1 MALLLSAVIVALGT
15 TIVGTGS
22 ASAAPPVP
30 GFVGKTYTSTAVTG
44 EQIPGGGPLEV
55 SFPAA
60 NRIALSA
67 GCNRHI
73 GDLRVD
79 NSLLRLGSLASTMMA
94 CPGQRADADA
104 WVTEFTKEPLTWYSV
119 GHALVLVGPAAQVL
133 LTEKPA

>member
-1 MALLLSAVIVALGT
+1 MTLLLSALIVALGT
-15 TIVGTGS
+15 TIVGLGS
-22 ASAAPPVP
+22 AAAAPPAP
-30 GFVGKTYTSTAVTG
+30 AFVGKTYTSTAVTG

-79 NSLLRLGSLASTMMA
+79 DSLLRLGSLASTMMA
-94 CPGQRADADA
+94 CPGPHAGADA
-104 WVTEFTKEPLTWYSV
+104 WVTAFTREPLTWYSV

-133 LTEKPA
+133 LTEKPS

>member
-1 MALLLSAVIVALGT
+1 MALLLSAVIVALGPT
-15 TIVGTGS
+15 AVAAGQ
-22 ASAAPPVP
+22 ASAAPGVP
-30 GFVGKTYTSTAVTG
+30 GFVGKTYASTAVTG

-60 NRIALSA
+60 NRISLTA

-94 CPGQRADADA
+94 CPGPRSQADA
-104 WVTEFTKEPLTWYSV
+104 WITEFTREPLTWYSV
-119 GHALVLVGPAAQVL
+119 GHALVLVGPGSQVL
-133 LTEKPA
+133 LTERPA